1 MSEQLPH
8 DFQIEILV
16 RLPVKSLLRFQ
27 CVSKSFESLI
37 SSAGFISTHTN
48 HNESTKNY
56 AHLFTGRFSRIENDE
71 EKKDLRCFQFDDSF
85 REFQKLE
92 FPSQFPSYECF
103 VNALDCRG
111 LILLIHPFLFDGDCF
126 ESFTLWN
133 PAIRMN
139 LSLPRPG
146 NDVGVPDQ
154 CYSVHGFGFDPK
166 SDDYKVLRI
175 MYEYDHIFSPGVKL
189 FKLSTGAWEIVRFLD
204 DFHYPIGTWDLQAFV
219 NGASHWLGRHSSKKE
234 LVVMLFHMFNE
245 EFRVM
250 KLPDVLATRHLIS
263 SLEVTGG
270 LLSLMYYDDVS
281 LGNESCIWLMKD
293 YGVIES

>member
-56 AHLFTGRFSRIENDE
+56 AHLFTGQFSRIENDE

-146 NDVGVPDQ
+146 NDVG
-154 CYSVHGFGFDPK
+154 
-166 SDDYKVLRI
+166 
-175 MYEYDHIFSPGVKL
+175 
-189 FKLSTGAWEIVRFLD
+189 
-204 DFHYPIGTWDLQAFV
+204 
-219 NGASHWLGRHSSKKE
+219 
-234 LVVMLFHMFNE
+234 
-245 EFRVM
+245 
-250 KLPDVLATRHLIS
+250 LPDVLATRHVIS

-281 LGNESCIWLMKD
+281 PGKESCIWLMKD
-293 YGVIES
+293 YGVIESWTKQYTLDLRDCRGLACFMNIRHRDSEELALYDLKTKRIINHGIRGMYRLSMNAYIESLVLRNQVNAMPDEYKTS